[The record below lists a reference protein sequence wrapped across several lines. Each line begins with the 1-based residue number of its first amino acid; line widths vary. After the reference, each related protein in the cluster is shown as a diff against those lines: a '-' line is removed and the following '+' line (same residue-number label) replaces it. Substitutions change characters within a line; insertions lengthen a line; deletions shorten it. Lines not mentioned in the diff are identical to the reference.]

1 MKFNQSLV
9 NTATFA
15 RNSLLCKRLQVPEI
29 GVSHARLPAASR
41 AGDYSP
47 SMSGALIVARFCAC
61 GRLR

>member
-29 GVSHARLPAASR
+29 AASR

-47 SMSGALIVARFCAC
+47 SMSGALIVARFGAC